1 MKKYHVVVIGGG
13 GTGAAIAYDL
23 IKRGLHATV
32 LDRGELTSGTTG
44 RHHGQLHC
52 GARYAVGDREIAR
65 ECMEETNTL
74 RKIASESLESNY
86 GLFVALNDE
95 DEDFAPTFIEACLE
109 SGIPAE
115 KVPRKKALL
124 MEPKLSH
131 KIGTVVQ
138 VPDGTIDAWR
148 LPLQFFAGA
157 QKGGAVIRPFCPVT
171 GIDIEDG
178 RAVAVRIRDLVQQ
191 KDERI
196 EADLIV
202 NATGAWA
209 PQITKFAG
217 IDIPITPAPGTMVA
231 VRKRL
236 CNMVISHLHPS
247 GDGDIIVPQR
257 GLSIIGTTQYKTDDP
272 DDIKV
277 PREDVDFLYRC
288 ADEMVPE
295 FSKQPFHAAWI
306 AARPLAGKSESIE
319 DGRGLSRDFVCVNHA
334 QHDNVH
340 GFMSV
345 IGGKATVLRAMAEK
359 TVDAV
364 CQDLGVQ
371 EPCTTTETPLPSHRE
386 YYRKGA
392 K

>member
-1 MKKYHVVVIGGG
+1 VKKHHVVVIGGG

-23 IKRGLHATV
+23 VKRGFDATV
-32 LDRGELTSGTTG
+32 LERGELTSGTTG

-52 GARYAVGDREIAR
+52 GARYAVADREIAR

-86 GLFVALNDE
+86 GLFVALNDD
-95 DEDFAPTFIEACLE
+95 DEEFAPTFINACLE

-115 KVPRKKALL
+115 KVPRERAFQ
-124 MEPKLSH
+124 MEPKLSE

-157 QKGGAVIRPFCPVT
+157 QEGGAVIRPFCPVT
-171 GIDIEDG
+171 GVDIESG
-178 RAVAVRIRDLVQQ
+178 RAVAVRIRDLIQQ
-191 KDERI
+191 HDERI

-209 PQITKFAG
+209 SQITKFAG
-217 IDIPITPAPGTMVA
+217 IDIPITPAPGTMLA

-257 GLSIIGTTQYKTDDP
+257 GLSIIGTTQYKTEDP

-288 ADEMVPE
+288 ADEMIPD

-306 AARPLAGKSESIE
+306 AARPLAGKSDSIE
-319 DGRGLSRDFVCVNHA
+319 DGRGLSRDFVCVNHGR
-334 QHDNVH
+334 HENVH
-340 GFMSV
+340 GLLSV

-364 CQDLGVQ
+364 CHELGVQ
-371 EPCTTTETPLPSHRE
+371 EPCTTTEAPLPSHRK